1 MPWVHVSS
9 VANLAQPFLKDIT
22 GKGYFFLSVQY
33 EDTFVFSQEQ
43 EYMLS
48 TNTNFAF
55 SRCKKEITYF
65 NL

>member
-9 VANLAQPFLKDIT
+9 VANLAQPFLNDIT

-55 SRCKKEITYF
+55 S
-65 NL
+65 

>member
-22 GKGYFFLSVQY
+22 DKGYLFLSVQY
-33 EDTFVFSQEQ
+33 EDTFVFSQE
-43 EYMLS
+43 EHMLS

-55 SRCKKEITYF
+55 SCKKELTYF
-65 NL
+65 DL